1 MDGSAKNPAYGKLQP
16 INKHFKM
23 KKIILFGISL
33 LSLSMC
39 DKQRDTFIISGRVTD
54 FSGQPIDS
62 ATIRLKDRTFKD
74 VYETLTDKNGKY
86 SIEVKKGIYYCL
98 YAIKLSE
105 YRVNRL
111 EYWTWN
117 VPVFKDIV
125 INPQYDRIEI
135 YGINVFEPQV
145 TPQET
150 YMIYFRPMSLFKTL
164 QITSLQKV
172 DIKDFQ
178 KAKKTEKLIE
188 STDKLINIS
197 PENISPEELTIELNG
212 VKSNIV
218 GINKITEYA
227 RGVFMHGY
235 IVQILKPK
243 SSESKHSEYDFIS
256 ITLHSKETGE
266 SGKAEAF
273 VKK

>member
-1 MDGSAKNPAYGKLQP
+1 
-16 INKHFKM
+16 
-23 KKIILFGISL
+23 
-33 LSLSMC
+33 MC

-54 FSGQPIDS
+54 FNGQPIDS
-62 ATIRLKDRTFKD
+62 VTIRLKDRAFKD
-74 VYETLTDKNGKY
+74 IYETLTDKNGNY
-86 SIEVKKGIYYCL
+86 SIEAKKGIYYCL

-117 VPVFKDIV
+117 VPVFKDMI
-125 INPQYDRIEI
+125 INPQYDRMEI

-145 TPQET
+145 TPHET

-164 QITSLQKV
+164 QIASMQKV
-172 DIKDFQ
+172 NSKDFQ

-188 STDKLINIS
+188 STDKLINMS

-227 RGVFMHGY
+227 RGVFMYGY

-243 SSESKHSEYDFIS
+243 GSESKYPEYDLIS

-266 SGKAEAF
+266 IGKGEAF
-273 VKK
+273 VKNKNNISDY